1 MGRHH
6 GQGVGS
12 AEQYGR
18 HSQAN
23 ARGLSVA
30 ALLARVAEAGH
41 AVRLA
46 WRSEEAATATARS
59 DEFPTAVL
67 PVVRDTEGH
76 QTEPDGSPGDDVET
90 EPSTATR
97 DARRWIGPPGF
108 SWWQQWLAGRLS
120 PTGKH
125 A

>member
-6 GQGVGS
+6 GQGAGS

-18 HSQAN
+18 HSQAS

-30 ALLARVAEAGH
+30 ALLARVVEAGH

-46 WRSEEAATATARS
+46 WRGDDATRVVTRS

-67 PVVRDTEGH
+67 PVVRSTDEP
-76 QTEPDGSPGDDVET
+76 QAEPDGLPADDEDT
-90 EPSTATR
+90 EPTTATR
-97 DARRWIGPPGF
+97 EARKWLRPPGL
-108 SWWQQWLAGRLS
+108 SWWPRAVVG
-120 PTGKH
+120 
-125 A
+125 